1 MGSIS
6 SKNKRV
12 LSLYRVTV
20 VDQIVINRKIEKLQ
34 LFETRCNKSHPV
46 DVEAHFVSLNHTSG
60 ALTFWMF
67 NNGTGTVDRIRIF
80 PKGSWNHFEKIRD
93 L

>member
-12 LSLYRVTV
+12 LSLYWVTV
-20 VDQIVINRKIEKLQ
+20 IDQIVINRRIEKLQ
-34 LFETRCNKSHPV
+34 LLETRCNTSHRV
-46 DVEAHFVSLNHTSG
+46 EVEAHFVSLNHQSG
-60 ALTFWMF
+60 ALTFWLF

-80 PKGSWNHFEKIRD
+80 PKGTWNHFEKVRD